1 MDNRMRP
8 FQMSD
13 NQKLIEDFQR
23 AFKFSRFEERKTFGD
38 ARNEA
43 IEAACALHGGSIHDH
58 AEVFDNAL
66 RDLCMNHRGLW
77 GDDIRAE
84 DNRWF
89 QHFEKGNL

>member
-1 MDNRMRP
+1 MGTFKFDESKI
-8 FQMSD
+8 SD
-13 NQKLIEDFQR
+13 DFIR
-23 AFKFSRFEERKTFGD
+23 AFKYCRFDEQKTFGE
-38 ARNEA
+38 ARNAA

-58 AEVFDNAL
+58 AKVFDNAL

-89 QHFEKGNL
+89 QHFSKGD